1 MKNSPY
7 QKKFGATTACT
18 LRIGEATCD
27 EGDTLIGDS
36 WFASVKTTQQVD
48 IVFNGKFLG
57 IVKTAHVSYP
67 HKQIE
72 ELMLDWPAGTHY
84 VVPQNYFDE
93 KNILAIGY
101 KYTSKKVICFVAT
114 VGTDLTISGDPY
126 MSRYKSDIG
135 NYKTRE
141 IF

>member
-1 MKNSPY
+1 MKDSRY

-18 LRIGEATCD
+18 LRMGEAACD

-36 WFASVKTTQQVD
+36 WFASVKTTRQVG

-72 ELMLDWPAGTHY
+72 EIMLDWPAGTH
-84 VVPQNYFDE
+84 VVLRNCFDK
-93 KNILAIGY
+93 KNILAIG
-101 KYTSKKVICFVAT
+101 
-114 VGTDLTISGDPY
+114 
-126 MSRYKSDIG
+126 
-135 NYKTRE
+135 
-141 IF
+141 